1 MPQIAQIGEI
11 YASQLFWL
19 AIFFGLIL
27 VVIGYGMLPKI
38 QATVDARDEKI
49 AADLKEAEDARAHA
63 DTLEEDYRAALDASR
78 AEANKLASDAKATAA
93 KKTEASLKRADAT
106 ITKKLDAA
114 AAELA
119 EARAA
124 AMKEVE
130 AVAAEAAQEMVAK
143 IAGLKVD
150 AKTAQAA
157 VAKEL
162 THG

>member
-19 AIFFGLIL
+19 AIFFGAIL
-27 VVIGYGMLPKI
+27 VIVGYGMLPKI

-49 AADLKEAEDARAHA
+49 AADLKEAEAARAHA
-63 DTLEEDYRAALDASR
+63 DSLEEGYRSALDASR
-78 AEANKLASDAKATAA
+78 AEANKLAADAKATAA
-93 KKTEASLKRADAT
+93 KKTEASLKRAET
-106 ITKKLDAA
+106 SLTKTLDTAA
-114 AAELA
+114 ADLA

-124 AMKEVE
+124 AMKDLKD
-130 AVAAEAAQEMVAK
+130 VAAEATQDLVAK
-143 IAGLKVD
+143 VAGLKVD
-150 AKTAQAA
+150 KKTAAAA

>member
-27 VVIGYGMLPKI
+27 IVIGYGMLPKI

-49 AADLKEAEDARAHA
+49 AADLKEAEDARARA
-63 DTLEEDYRAALDASR
+63 DALEEDYRAALDASR
-78 AEANKLASDAKATAA
+78 AEANKLASEAKATAA
-93 KKTEASLKRADAT
+93 KKTEASLKRADT
-106 ITKKLDAA
+106 SITKKLDAA

-130 AVAAEAAQEMVAK
+130 AVAAEAAQDMVAK

-150 AKTAQAA
+150 KQTAAAA